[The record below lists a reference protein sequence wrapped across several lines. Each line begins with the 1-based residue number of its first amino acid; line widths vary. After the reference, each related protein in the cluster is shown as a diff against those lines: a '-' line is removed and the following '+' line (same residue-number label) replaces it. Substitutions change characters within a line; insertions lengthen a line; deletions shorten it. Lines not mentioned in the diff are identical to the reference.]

1 MAITTED
8 ARTLL
13 HLLEEPPLRAQLRWL
28 VATEE
33 LQALSDQI
41 ERLTGAVGQLAE
53 AQQRTEER
61 LDRLAEAQQRTE
73 ERLERLAEAQRR
85 TEERLERLEATVQ
98 ALAEAQRRTEE
109 RLERL
114 EATVQALAE
123 AQRRTEER
131 LERLEATVQALA
143 EAQQRTEERLERLE
157 ATVQALAEAQQRTEA
172 SLKELTVEMRHLA
185 DWQQGETGLRE
196 GERYARL
203 ILKRAPLLFM
213 AGEGGFTDQPSV
225 QQHLSRL
232 LKSLPDMTLLTDDEN
247 PLLADLVWWKGE
259 QVLIVEI
266 SRQVN
271 GHDVVRAA
279 RRAETLRRAGV
290 QAVGV
295 VIGEEWASAE
305 SRQQAETRAVQWKV
319 GSDLSEGFLAFRR
332 LAA

>member
-61 LDRLAEAQQRTE
+61 LDR
-73 ERLERLAEAQRR
+73 
-85 TEERLERLEATVQ
+85 
-98 ALAEAQRRTEE
+98 
-109 RLERL
+109 
-114 EATVQALAE
+114 
-123 AQRRTEER
+123 
-131 LERLEATVQALA
+131 LA